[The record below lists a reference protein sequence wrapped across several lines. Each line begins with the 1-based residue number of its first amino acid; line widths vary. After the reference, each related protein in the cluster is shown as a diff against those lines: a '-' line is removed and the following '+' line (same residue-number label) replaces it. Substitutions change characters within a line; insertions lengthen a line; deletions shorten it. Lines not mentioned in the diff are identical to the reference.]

1 MAEKPIL
8 FSGPMVRA
16 LLEGRKTQTRR
27 VLKLPKW
34 ASADPNDIEV
44 DEHGIAQVIAEY
56 GCLCDIPV
64 PYAVGDL
71 LWVRESWCE
80 LDRGH
85 RFVEHRRE
93 AAYMADTKAGSDGD
107 EIRKEYGYKWK
118 PSIHMPRWASR
129 LTLDVTNVRVE
140 RLQDISDADA
150 LAEGVCQFTEE
161 SDRPGSWKGLSAE
174 YRAGMVRTIYGSPSK
189 ASHHLWDHVN
199 GAGAWDANPWVVAL
213 TFTVHKCNVDSMPQ
227 RVKEVA

>member
-140 RLQDISDADA
+140 RLQDISEADA
-150 LAEGVCQFTEE
+150 EAEGVFAHVAPHSLDKVFRSERGPIARRYFSE
-161 SDRPGSWKGLSAE
+161 
-174 YRAGMVRTIYGSPSK
+174 
-189 ASHHLWDHVN
+189 LWTSIN
-199 GAGAWDANPWVVAL
+199 GAIGPASWGDNPWVVAL